1 MEFSALLH
9 SILSYLTPS
18 EQAVYLRLWH
28 LSRGEGKCAVR
39 YDDLAQSAHI
49 SRSTLKRVLKTLTRR
64 KLITVTLQ
72 AKRASLFEVF
82 ERPLTT
88 KKVSLGFDRPR
99 LYDLFIEED
108 RSLFLTSKRS
118 LPPALLKQLE
128 AEVDGDPYQ
137 LDLLIFRQVFGPD
150 RQKRYAQLLGGQN
163 DP

>member
-1 MEFSALLH
+1 MELHALIPA
-9 SILSYLTPS
+9 ILPYLTPS

-28 LSRGEGKCAVR
+28 LSRGEGTCAVR
-39 YDDLAQSAHI
+39 YDDLAHSAHI

-72 AKRASLFEVF
+72 AKRTSLFAVF

-88 KKVSLGFDRPR
+88 KKVFLGFDRPR
-99 LYDLFIEED
+99 LYDLFTEED

-118 LPPALLKQLE
+118 LPPVLLKQFE

-150 RQKRYAQLLGGQN
+150 RQKRYAQLIGGHF